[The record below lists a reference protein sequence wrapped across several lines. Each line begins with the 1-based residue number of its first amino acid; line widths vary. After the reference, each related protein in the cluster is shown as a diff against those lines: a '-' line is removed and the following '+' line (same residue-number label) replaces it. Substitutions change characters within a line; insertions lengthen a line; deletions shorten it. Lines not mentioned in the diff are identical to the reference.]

1 MPTANRGRFVWY
13 DHLTRDVPA
22 AVAFYSEVV
31 GWKTEPFGD
40 QGYRMWLSDQGP
52 LGGVM
57 ALGDAYTRAGTP
69 PHWTAY
75 VQVDDVDATARRAEA
90 LGGRV
95 STPPTD
101 IPTVGRFAVLADPQ
115 GASLS
120 IFRPGGEEMAPHD
133 VSRDGEFRWNE
144 LGTTD
149 GAAALRV
156 YGELFGWKIVHEMD
170 MGADGKYL
178 VFGLGAQQLG
188 GISAAPAGKAITPG
202 WLYYV
207 STSDLDAAVARAR
220 RAGAK
225 LTNGPMDVPDGRIA
239 QLLDPQ
245 GAGFA
250 LHEAAE

>member
-1 MPTANRGRFVWY
+1 MPSSNRGRFVWY

-40 QGYRMWLSDQGP
+40 QGYRMWLAGQGP

-57 ALGDAYTRAGTP
+57 PLGEALTRAGTP

-75 VQVDDVDATARRAEA
+75 VQVDDVDATARKAGA

-101 IPTVGRFAVLADPQ
+101 IPTVGRFAVIADPH
-115 GASLS
+115 GASIS
-120 IFRPGGEEMAPHD
+120 IFRPGAEDMAPHD
-133 VSRDGEFRWNE
+133 LSQDGEFRWNE
-144 LGTTD
+144 LGTRD
-149 GAAALRV
+149 GAAALRF
-156 YGELFGWKIVHEMD
+156 YGELFGWKLLHAMD
-170 MGADGKYL
+170 MGADGRYD
-178 VFGLGAQQLG
+178 VFGLGEQQLG
-188 GISAAPAGKAITPG
+188 GVYTAPAGKDLTPA

-207 STSDLDAAVARAR
+207 STSDLDAAVARAK

-225 LTNGPMDVPDGRIA
+225 LLNGPMDVPDGRIA
-239 QLLDPQ
+239 QLRDPQ